1 MFVTKLVVHVPEGKG
16 WGKGRKGREG
26 KGRKRKGKE
35 KEGKKTDGKKRE
47 GKRREGKG
55 KGRKGSGKER
65 KKREEKKREKEGKK
79 TKHFSNV
86 ERSLNHPTLPLP
98 LIVRVLCRKTGS
110 RGNFMITLVSMLEY
124 ML

>member
-35 KEGKKTDGKKRE
+35 
-47 GKRREGKG
+47 
-55 KGRKGSGKER
+55 
-65 KKREEKKREKEGKK
+65 REEKKREKEGKK